1 MIRRVEITQTCF
13 NQTCFNVFE
22 SFIFFKIRVEVLG
35 LNVNSFVHQNKD
47 LIFSCL
53 GLVQPI
59 AIDRVLWK
67 NFE

>member
-1 MIRRVEITQTCF
+1 M
-13 NQTCFNVFE
+13 
-22 SFIFFKIRVEVLG
+22 RVEVLG